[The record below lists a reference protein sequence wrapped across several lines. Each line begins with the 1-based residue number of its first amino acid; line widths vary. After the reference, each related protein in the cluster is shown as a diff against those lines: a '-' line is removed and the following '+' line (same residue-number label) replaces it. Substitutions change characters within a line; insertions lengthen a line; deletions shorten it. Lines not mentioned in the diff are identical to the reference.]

1 MGGELPLG
9 RPSRTPGNPRHPVP
23 LTVPRGVTYLAPMH
37 TPALLLLQS
46 VARPR
51 TLRDWRLR
59 GFDYLFDVAVD
70 IAGVLIGAAAL
81 WLLIRLI
88 AQRIEKWG
96 DDGRPE
102 LFSAR
107 EQRARAS
114 ARLFRNVGRAV
125 LVVVTVLLVLGQ
137 LGFNI
142 APLLA
147 SAGVVGLAISFGS
160 QSLVRDFVTGFFL
173 QLEHQFALGEV
184 VRIGAFEG
192 TVENITLRLVY
203 LRDASGALHIIP
215 NGQITQVTN
224 LTRAWG
230 RVAID
235 VEVAWRDADRA
246 ESAVTEAATAL
257 GKDPVWADALLDP
270 PRVTGIEKIAG
281 GAITLR
287 TIARVDPY
295 RRDDVARDLR
305 LRIKRALDE
314 AGIATFV
321 PPLLPIA

>member
-1 MGGELPLG
+1 
-9 RPSRTPGNPRHPVP
+9 
-23 LTVPRGVTYLAPMH
+23 LTVPRRVVYLAPML
-37 TPALLLLQS
+37 PSAFLLLQS
-46 VARPR
+46 AARPHS
-51 TLRDWRLR
+51 LRDWKVR
-59 GFDYLFDVAVD
+59 GFDYLIDVGID
-70 IAGVLIGAAAL
+70 IGGVVVGALVL
-81 WLLIRLI
+81 WLLIRFI
-88 AQRIEKWG
+88 AQRIERWG
-96 DDGRPE
+96 DDGRTE
-102 LFSAR
+102 LRTAR
-107 EQRARAS
+107 EQRAKTA
-114 ARLFRNVGRAV
+114 AKLFRSVGRAV

-142 APLLA
+142 GPLLA
-147 SAGVVGLAISFGS
+147 SAGVVGLAVSFGS

-173 QLEHQFALGEV
+173 QLEHQFALGDV
-184 VRIGAFEG
+184 IRIGAFEG

-224 LTRAWG
+224 MTRAWG
-230 RVAID
+230 RVAVD

-246 ESAVTEAATAL
+246 EQAVTQAASGL
-257 GKDPVWADALLDP
+257 GTDPAWADALLDP
-270 PRVTGIEKIAG
+270 PRVTGIEKIGG

-305 LRIKRALDE
+305 LRIKRALDD

-321 PPLLPIA
+321 PPVLPIA

>member
-1 MGGELPLG
+1 MH
-9 RPSRTPGNPRHPVP
+9 SPV
-23 LTVPRGVTYLAPMH
+23 LV
-37 TPALLLLQS
+37 LLQT
-46 VARPR
+46 VARPHSI
-51 TLRDWRLR
+51 RDWKAR
-59 GFDYLFDVAVD
+59 GLDYLIDVGVDVA
-70 IAGVLIGAAAL
+70 GVVVGALVL

-102 LFSAR
+102 MHTAR
-107 EQRARAS
+107 EQRAKTA
-114 ARLFRNVGRAV
+114 AKLFRSVGRAV
-125 LVVVTVLLVLGQ
+125 LVIVTVLLVLGQ

-142 APLLA
+142 GPLLA
-147 SAGVVGLAISFGS
+147 SAGVVGLAVSFGS

-173 QLEHQFALGEV
+173 QLEHQFALGDV

-192 TVENITLRLVY
+192 TVENITLRLLY

-230 RVAID
+230 RVAVD

-246 ESAVTEAATAL
+246 ERAVTQAATGL
-257 GKDPVWADALLDP
+257 GADPAWADALLDP
-270 PRVTGIEKIAG
+270 PRVTGIEKIGG

-321 PPLLPIA
+321 PPTLPIA

>member
-1 MGGELPLG
+1 M
-9 RPSRTPGNPRHPVP
+9 PS
-23 LTVPRGVTYLAPMH
+23 
-37 TPALLLLQS
+37 PALALLQS
-46 VARPR
+46 SARPHTVR
-51 TLRDWRLR
+51 EWRLR
-59 GFDYLFDVAVD
+59 GFDYLLDVGID
-70 IAGVLIGAAAL
+70 IAGVILGAFVL

-88 AQRIEKWG
+88 AQRIERWG
-96 DDGRPE
+96 EDGRAE
-102 LFSAR
+102 MQSAR
-107 EQRARAS
+107 EQRAKTS
-114 ARLFRNVGRAV
+114 AKLFRSVGRAV

-142 APLLA
+142 GPLLA
-147 SAGVVGLAISFGS
+147 SAGVVGLAVSFGS

-173 QLEHQFALGEV
+173 QLEHQFALGDV
-184 VRIGAFEG
+184 IRIGTFEG

-246 ESAVTEAATAL
+246 ERAVTQAAAGL
-257 GKDPVWADALLDP
+257 GRDPAWADALLDP
-270 PRVTGIEKIAG
+270 PRVAGIEKIGG

-305 LRIKRALDE
+305 VRIKRALDE

-321 PPLLPIA
+321 PPVLPIA

>member
-1 MGGELPLG
+1 MHSPM
-9 RPSRTPGNPRHPVP
+9 
-23 LTVPRGVTYLAPMH
+23 LA
-37 TPALLLLQS
+37 LLQS
-46 VARPR
+46 VARPHSMH
-51 TLRDWRLR
+51 DWKVR
-59 GFDYLFDVAVD
+59 GFDYLIDVAVD
-70 IAGVLIGAAAL
+70 IAGVVVGALVL

-88 AQRIEKWG
+88 AQRIERWG
-96 DDGRPE
+96 DDGRSE
-102 LFSAR
+102 MHTAR
-107 EQRARAS
+107 EQRAKTA
-114 ARLFRNVGRAV
+114 AKLFRSVGRAV
-125 LVVVTVLLVLGQ
+125 LVIVTVLLVLGQ

-142 APLLA
+142 GPLLA
-147 SAGVVGLAISFGS
+147 SAGVVGLAVSFGS

-173 QLEHQFALGEV
+173 QLEHQFALGDV

-203 LRDASGALHIIP
+203 IRDATGALHIIP

-230 RVAID
+230 RISVD
-235 VEVAWRDADRA
+235 VEVAWRDVDRA
-246 ESAVTEAATAL
+246 ERAVTQAAKAL
-257 GKDPVWADALLDP
+257 GTDPAWADALLEP
-270 PRVTGIEKIAG
+270 PRVLGIEKIGG

-314 AGIATFV
+314 AGISTFV
-321 PPLLPIA
+321 PPVLPIA

>member
-1 MGGELPLG
+1 MHSPTL
-9 RPSRTPGNPRHPVP
+9 VP
-23 LTVPRGVTYLAPMH
+23 
-37 TPALLLLQS
+37 LLQS

-51 TLRDWRLR
+51 TLRDWKLR
-59 GFDYLFDVAVD
+59 GFDYLFDVAID
-70 IAGVLIGAAAL
+70 IAGVLAGAFVL
-81 WLLIRLI
+81 WLLIQLI

-102 LFSAR
+102 LLSAR
-107 EQRARAS
+107 EQRAKSS

-147 SAGVVGLAISFGS
+147 SAGVVGLAVSFGS

-173 QLEHQFALGEV
+173 QLEHQFALGDV

-230 RVAID
+230 RVTID
-235 VEVAWRDADRA
+235 VEIAWRDAERA
-246 ESAVTEAATAL
+246 ERAVTQAAAAL

-270 PRVTGIEKIAG
+270 PRVTGIEKIGG
-281 GAITLR
+281 GAVTLR

-305 LRIKRALDE
+305 LRIKQALDE

-321 PPLLPIA
+321 PPMLPIA

>member
-1 MGGELPLG
+1 
-9 RPSRTPGNPRHPVP
+9 
-23 LTVPRGVTYLAPMH
+23 LTVPRRVVYLAPML
-37 TPALLLLQS
+37 PSAFLLLQS
-46 VARPR
+46 AARPHS
-51 TLRDWRLR
+51 LRDWKVR
-59 GFDYLFDVAVD
+59 GFDYLIDVGID
-70 IAGVLIGAAAL
+70 IGGVVVGALVL
-81 WLLIRLI
+81 WLLIRFI
-88 AQRIEKWG
+88 AQRIERWG
-96 DDGRPE
+96 DDGRAE
-102 LFSAR
+102 LRTAR
-107 EQRARAS
+107 EQRAKTA
-114 ARLFRNVGRAV
+114 AKLFRSVGRAV

-142 APLLA
+142 GPLLA
-147 SAGVVGLAISFGS
+147 SAGVVGLAVSFGS

-173 QLEHQFALGEV
+173 QLEHQFALGDV
-184 VRIGAFEG
+184 IRIGAFEG

-224 LTRAWG
+224 MTRAWG
-230 RVAID
+230 RVAVD

-246 ESAVTEAATAL
+246 EQAVTQAASGL
-257 GKDPVWADALLDP
+257 GTDPAWADALLDP
-270 PRVTGIEKIAG
+270 PRVTGIEKIGG

-305 LRIKRALDE
+305 LRIKRALDD

-321 PPLLPIA
+321 PPVLPIA

>member
-1 MGGELPLG
+1 
-9 RPSRTPGNPRHPVP
+9 
-23 LTVPRGVTYLAPMH
+23 LTVPRRVVYLAPMRYPGL
-37 TPALLLLQS
+37 TLLQS
-46 VARPR
+46 VTRPHSM
-51 TLRDWRLR
+51 RDWKLR
-59 GFDYLFDVAVD
+59 GFDYLIDVAVD
-70 IAGVLIGAAAL
+70 IAGVIVGALVL

-96 DDGRPE
+96 DDGR
-102 LFSAR
+102 SDMHTAR
-107 EQRARAS
+107 EQRAKTA
-114 ARLFRNVGRAV
+114 AKLFRNMGRAV

-147 SAGVVGLAISFGS
+147 SAGVVGLAVSFGS

-173 QLEHQFALGEV
+173 QLEHQFALGDV

-203 LRDASGALHIIP
+203 LRDATGALHIIP

-230 RVAID
+230 RVAVD

-246 ESAVTEAATAL
+246 ERAVTQAAAGL
-257 GKDPVWADALLDP
+257 GSDPSWADALLDP
-270 PRVTGIEKIAG
+270 PRVTGIEKIGG
-281 GAITLR
+281 GAVTLR

-305 LRIKRALDE
+305 VRIKRALDE
-314 AGIATFV
+314 AGIAPFV
-321 PPLLPIA
+321 PPMLPIA

>member
-1 MGGELPLG
+1 
-9 RPSRTPGNPRHPVP
+9 
-23 LTVPRGVTYLAPMH
+23 MH
-37 TPALLLLQS
+37 SPALLLLQG

-51 TLRDWRLR
+51 TLRDWKLR
-59 GFDYLFDVAVD
+59 GFDYLFNEALD
-70 IAGVLIGAAAL
+70 IAGVLVGALAL
-81 WLLIRLI
+81 WLVIRLI
-88 AQRIEKWG
+88 AQRIERWG
-96 DDGRPE
+96 DDGRGEP
-102 LFSAR
+102 FSAR
-107 EQRARAS
+107 DQRAKTS

-137 LGFNI
+137 LGLNI

-147 SAGVVGLAISFGS
+147 SAGVIGLAVSFGS

-173 QLEHQFALGEV
+173 QLEHQFALGDV

-192 TVENITLRLVY
+192 TVENVTLRLVY
-203 LRDASGALHIIP
+203 LRDGSGALHIIP

-230 RVAID
+230 RVTID

-246 ESAVTEAATAL
+246 ERAVTDAAAAL
-257 GKDPVWADALLDP
+257 AKDPAWADALLDP
-270 PRVTGIEKIAG
+270 PRVTGIEKISG

-295 RRDDVARDLR
+295 RRDDVARNLR

-321 PPLLPIA
+321 PPMLPIA